1 MFRKIQ
7 EILEEHKQKIE
18 NVSWTKWVF
27 SAIFLIAAL
36 IFCVVVGVGR
46 HQLLGTKELVSV
58 QDQASEEPGKT
69 VTVDVK
75 GAVASPGIYSL
86 PSGSRVQDVI
96 EAAGGFLDEADSAQL
111 NLAKK
116 LSDEDMVVVN
126 HKDTE
131 AGAEESGADSG
142 LLDLN
147 TAGAEDLEKLPG
159 IGPVLSERIVE
170 IEPSGIRKF
179 FDIVN
184 EMEDAISLGV
194 GEPAV
199 ERVRLLSAFCQEKG
213 IVFQP
218 FDRIVFGRYDDLSG
232 LHVDDSVV
240 MA

>member
-27 SAIFLIAAL
+27 SAISLIAAL

-170 IEPSGIRKF
+170 YRENNGNFQSTEDLLYVPGIGSNL
-179 FDIVN
+179 FDEIQNLITV
-184 EMEDAISLGV
+184 
-194 GEPAV
+194 
-199 ERVRLLSAFCQEKG
+199 
-213 IVFQP
+213 
-218 FDRIVFGRYDDLSG
+218 
-232 LHVDDSVV
+232 
-240 MA
+240 